1 MAVSGTAMERKT
13 TMSRMRDR
21 PTTTIPK
28 GSREA
33 LRDSA
38 TSMATAACPV
48 TLTPLMP

>member
-48 TLTPLMP
+48 TMTSLMP